1 MKLSASLACWPQLTL
16 VRTTDSLVSVL
27 NTDQTVT
34 DAETAWDPT
43 IKVYSSLI
51 WETVLYHLKYKAM
64 INKI

>member
-27 NTDQTVT
+27 NTEQTVT
-34 DAETAWDPT
+34 DTETAWDPT
-43 IKVYSSLI
+43 TKEYSSLI
-51 WETVLYHLKYKAM
+51 WETVLYHIKYKAM